1 MPERMR
7 DRDRDLEDA
16 ETRKETEEVKLPQ
29 ETNGNVPIFWEK
41 T

>member
-7 DRDRDLEDA
+7 QRQRDLEDA
-16 ETRKETEEVKLPQ
+16 ETRKETDEVKLPQ
-29 ETNGNVPIFWEK
+29 EMNGNVPIFREK